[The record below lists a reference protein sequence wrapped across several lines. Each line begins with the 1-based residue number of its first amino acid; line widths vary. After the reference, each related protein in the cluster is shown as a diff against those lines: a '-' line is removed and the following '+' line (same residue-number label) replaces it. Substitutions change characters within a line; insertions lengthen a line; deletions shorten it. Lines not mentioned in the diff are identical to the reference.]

1 MCTIILKIVSNNGP
15 VSFGDK
21 FYTRMGANT
30 NPEPVGINDLPQF
43 IKKIQKLIREI
54 IINSWNRKI
63 LFMIIR
69 STIKNKIRSQMNGG
83 VGR

>member
-1 MCTIILKIVSNNGP
+1 MQAYAGVDVILE
-15 VSFGDK
+15 D
-21 FYTRMGANT
+21 M
-30 NPEPVGINDLPQF
+30 PERGQYLNIPGQSG
-43 IKKIQKLIREI
+43 QAEI
-54 IINSWNRKI
+54 CALVYSIINSWNRKI